1 MLVRGTPIIA
11 ATNAQNGVI
20 YVISKVMAEET
31 KSTSLL
37 EELEKE
43 SDVSIFNGY
52 IKRSAWL
59 RKLQGKSP
67 VTPVVLQGWQ
77 VIITFILRVSHGE

>member
-37 EELEKE
+37 EELERE

-59 RKLQGKSP
+59 RKLQGKKKLFYSF
-67 VTPVVLQGWQ
+67 LL
-77 VIITFILRVSHGE
+77 ILLFLRADK

>member
-11 ATNAQNGVI
+11 ATHAQNGVI

-31 KSTSLL
+31 KSTNILDQL
-37 EELEKE
+37 ERE

-59 RKLQGKSP
+59 RKLQG
-67 VTPVVLQGWQ
+67 
-77 VIITFILRVSHGE
+77 E